1 MTFDFHL
8 AIQIL
13 PLLLK
18 GLVVTIEATI
28 AGFVAALA
36 GGLVLALA
44 YRAGSKVIQI
54 VSRSLVEF
62 IRNTPLLV
70 QLYFL
75 FYGLPLLGVRFSAF
89 ISGVLGLGIY
99 YSAYIAEVYR
109 GGIDAVPHGQ
119 WEAAR
124 SLGFSRAQTWR
135 RIILPQAVPP
145 VIPVLGNYLI
155 GMFKE
160 TPLLAMITIPEL
172 LSAAH
177 QVTGMTYRYTE
188 PYTMVALIFLAISY
202 FTSLLFRRLERKVAH
217 Y

>member
-1 MTFDFHL
+1 MTFDVGL
-8 AIQIL
+8 AVRIL
-13 PLLLK
+13 PLLLQ
-18 GLVVTIEATI
+18 GLAVTIKATL

-44 YRAGSKVIQI
+44 YRAKSATVRTI
-54 VSRSLVEF
+54 SRSIVEF

-75 FYGLPLLGVRFSAF
+75 FYGLPLFGIRFSAMT
-89 ISGVLGLGIY
+89 SGVLGLGIY

-109 GGIDAVPHGQ
+109 GGIDAVHHGQ
-119 WEAAR
+119 WEAAK
-124 SLGFSRAQTWR
+124 SLGFSSRQTWR
-135 RIILPQAVPP
+135 LIILPQAIPP
-145 VIPVLGNYLI
+145 TIPVLGNYLI

-172 LSAAH
+172 LSAAR

-188 PYTMVALIFLAISY
+188 PYTMVALIFLTISY
-202 FTSLLFRRLERKVAH
+202 CASLLLRRLERTVAAA
-217 Y
+217 

>member
-1 MTFDFHL
+1 VTFDTHL

-13 PLLLK
+13 PLLLR
-18 GLVVTIEATI
+18 GLVVTIEATV
-28 AGFVAALA
+28 AGFVFALA
-36 GGLVLALA
+36 GGLVLAVG
-44 YRAGSKVIQI
+44 YRAESLPARA
-54 VSRSLVEF
+54 VSRSFVEF
-62 IRNTPLLV
+62 LRNTPLLV

-75 FYGLPLLGVRFSAF
+75 FYGLPLIGIRFSTLLT
-89 ISGVLGLGIY
+89 GVLGLGIY

-109 GGIDAVPHGQ
+109 GGVDAVPRGQ
-119 WEAAR
+119 WEAAQALR
-124 SLGFSRAQTWR
+124 FSRAQTWR
-135 RIILPQAVPP
+135 RIILPQAIPP

-172 LSAAH
+172 LSAAR

-202 FTSLLFRRLERKVAH
+202 PTSLLFRHLERKLGTS
-217 Y
+217 

>member
-36 GGLVLALA
+36 GGLILALA

-54 VSRSLVEF
+54 VSRTLVEF

-75 FYGLPLLGVRFSAF
+75 FYGLPLLGIRFSAF
-89 ISGVLGLGIY
+89 ISGVMGLGIY

-119 WEAAR
+119 WEAAQ

-135 RIILPQAVPP
+135 CIILPQAVPP

-172 LSAAH
+172 LSAAR

-188 PYTMVALIFLAISY
+188 PYTMVALIFLTISY
-202 FTSLLFRRLERKVAH
+202 STSLLFRRLERKVAYH
-217 Y
+217 

>member
-1 MTFDFHL
+1 MTFDVHL
-8 AIQIL
+8 AVRIL
-13 PLLLK
+13 PLLLR
-18 GLVVTIEATI
+18 GLVVTIEATL
-28 AGFVAALA
+28 AGFLFALA
-36 GGLVLALA
+36 GGLVLALG
-44 YRAGSKVIQI
+44 YRAKSLLART
-54 VSRSLVEF
+54 VSRGLVEF
-62 IRNTPLLV
+62 LRNTPLLV

-75 FYGLPLLGVRFSAF
+75 FYGLPLLGIRFSAM

-109 GGIDAVPHGQ
+109 GGVDAVPRGQ
-119 WEAAR
+119 WEAAQALR
-124 SLGFSRAQTWR
+124 FSPAQTWR
-135 RIILPQAVPP
+135 RIILPQAIPP

-172 LSAAH
+172 LSAAR

-202 FTSLLFRRLERKVAH
+202 PTSLFFRHLERRVGTS
-217 Y
+217 